1 MQCVLGG
8 ELVNGDG
15 AGLAEAGCSD
25 DGLAFLG
32 RVPGA
37 VEEDD
42 VAGLGER
49 EISSLYFSGD
59 ISAGRDQQRIIGT
72 FQRRPGQTMVITVES
87 GSTGRPGCEG
97 WAGGL
102 YMITRTVTS
111 RVCYRRRR
119 SRMAPDPYTRSST
132 PTAVAEMT

>member
-15 AGLAEAGCSD
+15 AGLAEAGRSN

-87 GSTGRPGCEG
+87 GSTGRPGCE
-97 WAGGL
+97 
-102 YMITRTVTS
+102 R
-111 RVCYRRRR
+111 
-119 SRMAPDPYTRSST
+119 
-132 PTAVAEMT
+132 